1 MCVTPALGNAELNAS
16 EVGKWGHHN
25 RPARALKALRK
36 LKTFLPQAFSLFQRV
51 IIAQACQS
59 KTKSQLL

>member
-16 EVGKWGHHN
+16 EVEKWGHHN

-36 LKTFLPQAFSLFQRV
+36 LKTFVPQAFSLFQRV
-51 IIAQACQS
+51 IIA
-59 KTKSQLL
+59 